1 MPRPLGAVV
10 GRDPGKGGINVT
22 RRFAVTWDYRCPF
35 ARNVHEALIKGLR
48 EGKEWDVRF
57 LAFSLDQVHIEEGET
72 PAWERDLDDGSV
84 TGVRALLWGIA
95 VRDTFPQHFLDFH
108 GAVFGARHDEGLKIA
123 DEWVLRA
130 AAEKVG
136 LDPCAVAAE
145 VASGGAVKILEA
157 EHTEAVDQHAVFGV
171 PTIIE
176 GDEAVFV
183 RLMERERVDDFE
195 QVLGLVG
202 STRLNE
208 FKRTKIPK

>member
-1 MPRPLGAVV
+1 
-10 GRDPGKGGINVT
+10 VT

-48 EGKEWDVRF
+48 DGKEWDVRF
-57 LAFSLDQVHIEEGET
+57 LAFSLDQVHVEEGET
-72 PAWERDLDDGSV
+72 PAWERDLDDEGA
-84 TGVRALLWGIA
+84 TGVRPLLWGIA

-108 GAVFGARHDEGLKIA
+108 GAVFQARFDEGRRIA

-130 AAEKVG
+130 AAEQVG

-145 VASGGAVKILEA
+145 VASGGPVKTLEA

-183 RLMERERVDDFE
+183 RLMERGQVGDFE
-195 QVLGLVG
+195 QVLDLVG
-202 STRLNE
+202 STHLNE
-208 FKRTKIPK
+208 FKRTRIPR